1 MMKDNKMNWMFYLFL
16 ANGLLFSELRFLKK
30 DKYLNGPQK
39 EWSQRQFAKY
49 YRHIDKHS
57 RKTADSDE
65 QILRRQDAIISGNKI
80 TTQIWNL
87 SLIHI

>member
-1 MMKDNKMNWMFYLFL
+1 MRWMLCFFL
-16 ANGLLFSELRFLKK
+16 ANGLLFSESRFLKK
-30 DKYLNGPQK
+30 NKYLNGPQK

-49 YRHIDKHS
+49 YRHINKHS

-80 TTQIWNL
+80 EEQ
-87 SLIHI
+87 